1 MKAIMLA
8 TQNLQTGIADCM
20 VAGGMESLSN
30 VPFYLNRGEVPYG
43 GAQLIVSRDWLLDT
57 TLFNSRIMNVSNLF
71 IQDGVA
77 FDGLLDVYNKIH
89 MGLCGENTAKKMS
102 ITRNDQDD
110 YALRSY
116 KLSAAAYKD
125 NIIQKELVEV
135 RIPQKKGT
143 DKLISVF

>member
-1 MKAIMLA
+1 
-8 TQNLQTGIADCM
+8 
-20 VAGGMESLSN
+20 
-30 VPFYLNRGEVPYG
+30 
-43 GAQLIVSRDWLLDT
+43 
-57 TLFNSRIMNVSNLF
+57 
-71 IQDGVA
+71 
-77 FDGLLDVYNKIH
+77 

-143 DKLISVF
+143 NKLIAVLQLNLQLFSAAGKPDLVISEDEEYKRVDVERFRKLPTAFLVRYLINNFVETL